1 MDLLNKLF
9 EQHFRSPA
17 KRVQPVQ
24 GELGG
29 SGRKIIRLS
38 NEKASAIGILYGV
51 REENA
56 AFLSFAKHFRK
67 HGLPV
72 PEIYGED
79 LDHGAYLEQDLGDTT
94 LFEFLSKNRQGEQ
107 VSPRVVE
114 AYRKVVAV
122 LAAISS
128 PGRARSRLQ
137 RLLSRAP
144 VSIASRSPGT

>member
-9 EQHFRSPA
+9 EQHFRAPA
-17 KRVQPVQ
+17 KRVQPLQ

-51 REENA
+51 REENL
-56 AFLSFAKHFRK
+56 AFLTFSKHFRK
-67 HGLPV
+67 RGLPV

-79 LDHGAYLEQDLGDTT
+79 LEQGSYLEEDLGDTT

-107 VSPRVVE
+107 ISPRVVE
-114 AYRKVVAV
+114 AYRKVVAILPRFQV
-122 LAAISS
+122 EA
-128 PGRARSRLQ
+128 GRDLDYGVCY
-137 RLLSRAP
+137 P
-144 VSIASRSPGT
+144 CASFDRHV